1 MNDFM
6 LIVSAPSGAGKT
18 SIIRRLLETDDRIG
32 FSVSTTSRPM
42 REGEKEGDSYYFV
55 KPEKFVEMTEKNE
68 FYEWASVHGN
78 YYGTSKKEIDRIK
91 KDGKIPILDV
101 DVQGAGTIKGKTG
114 SSVLVFVIPP
124 SLGIL
129 EKRLRSRGTETEAEI
144 SLRLKNARIE
154 LADYRKYDYI
164 VINEIIDDAVA
175 RIKSIITA
183 ELSKTARTSGKI
195 KTMLEEGR

>member
-1 MNDFM
+1 M

-32 FSVSTTSRPM
+32 FSVSTTSRPK
-42 REGEKEGDSYYFV
+42 REGEQEGDSYYYE
-55 KPEKFVEMTEKNE
+55 KPEKFVEMIEKDE

-154 LADYRKYDYI
+154 LAEYLKYDYI
-164 VINEIIDDAVA
+164 VINEIIDEAVA
-175 RIKSIITA
+175 QIKSIITA

-195 KTMLEEGR
+195 KIMLEGGR